1 MINILSKIV
10 NLKILN
16 DLLKIYS
23 SYSLFILLS
32 FFSQIYAA
40 KYFSFDNSKLLIFLL
55 ATYSW
60 GNFFGEAG
68 YSRYEVSIKYQN
80 NNTLYSIYLRK
91 YLSILIIML
100 IGNFLLDNILL
111 KLKFVTIIF
120 LMISFFCSS
129 LFVPANLYR
138 RGYKFISY
146 LPNLLFVIYVFG
158 SFVLTYKYN
167 FSIDASLI
175 KLSILFS
182 TLNLTLFI
190 FLNKN
195 LNFNV
200 NKLEILKFANK
211 RINYLNNIS
220 YLSCIL
226 SILVFFLISKMS
238 ESSYYILFSRL
249 IDGINSLFGI
259 LALICIKHNL
269 LKRWINIII
278 LSSLIVISILVIFL
292 FLLIYSSGNITLNQ
306 FFPIFTYYLVSTGT
320 LFISAAVSQYKKENR
335 LKLLIRINVLLISIC
350 ALVTMILMFKKLDIN
365 LINIVFYMMTLV
377 SAYPIRYYL
386 KLLNK
391 FMK

>member
-100 IGNFLLDNILL
+100 TGNFLLDNILL

>member
-120 LMISFFCSS
+120 LLISFFCSS